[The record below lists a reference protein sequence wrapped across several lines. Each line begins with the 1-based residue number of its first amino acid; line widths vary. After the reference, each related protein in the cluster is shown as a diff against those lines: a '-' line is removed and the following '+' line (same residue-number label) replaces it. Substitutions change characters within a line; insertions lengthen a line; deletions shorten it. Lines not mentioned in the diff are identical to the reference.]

1 MQGTSLEIINE
12 LQNIK
17 INNNF
22 ENQNLNLLSPN
33 KKNSNFISNN
43 FSHCYQTINEKI
55 IFEEF
60 KNIMDNSNKP
70 DIKDEESSE
79 LIYFNKP
86 QTIKNEF
93 QTTFNTSKILS
104 LNEGKENYFTKNINF
119 KTILHH
125 KRGKKIQR
133 KIQVNYITFLIRLA
147 NDAIKTVFGKKTK
160 YFFKDIKY
168 GLKKVVSH
176 KYVEYLKTCK
186 YSDIIQMKIS
196 SKIKNYGENLNKDTF
211 IKICEI
217 SPILKDFFEKNYL
230 YIFQKFYCK
239 LKDNQN
245 IIDFDGFQIKLSPL
259 TKGFLYLLRKNE
271 STKERFNS
279 VMKDVYF
286 SGFIYEDVK
295 TINNSNPFITINSN
309 LKEKGF

>member
-125 KRGKKIQR
+125 KRGKKSLEKKLVELKKYHGSSDFDNIQR

-217 SPILKDFFEKNYL
+217 SPILKDF
-230 YIFQKFYCK
+230 YIY
-239 LKDNQN
+239 
-245 IIDFDGFQIKLSPL
+245 
-259 TKGFLYLLRKNE
+259 
-271 STKERFNS
+271 
-279 VMKDVYF
+279 
-286 SGFIYEDVK
+286 
-295 TINNSNPFITINSN
+295 
-309 LKEKGF
+309 